1 MKRLAIVL
9 LVIGICAVFVGV
21 TLAATPV
28 TTKSAQTSQDAAA
41 AQLPP
46 EGATYVGSDSCFQC
60 HSDQHRD
67 WSETLHPMMIQD
79 AVINP
84 SAITGDFATGED
96 VRVGTVGGE
105 ERAYTVE
112 DVVFTMGSKYRQ
124 RYIAETAEGGYVVLP
139 GQWNVDSATWVSAN
153 AGDWLKDCAGCHT
166 TGFDVEEQTFTEI
179 GVGCESC
186 HGPASVH
193 IETANNLPE
202 GVDPY
207 GEEVYALRQTI
218 VASVDAAICG
228 QCHNRGKSA
237 DGEHGY
243 PVGYVV
249 GGALDETMFV
259 SVAPSGADDDA
270 NFWANGLERKHR
282 QQYITWSESR
292 HALALTSLEG
302 DEPPRESCLG
312 CHSTDYAT
320 QDRVFEQEIVTNTNL
335 QFGVTC
341 VSCHAPHGEA
351 EVEDQLTQESYDLC
365 VSCHTGTSGGTRA
378 ITVGSTVHHDMREM
392 FEGRQFLGLGPN
404 PSPHFSNELYGP
416 VCATC
421 HMPGTAA
428 SAEYGDIA
436 SHSFKVLLPTDAVE
450 GQLDSCTTCHNMSH
464 DDMTPE
470 DLTFFVESTIEE
482 NRARIDE
489 IRATLDEI
497 NAANPEWD
505 PRAEEKSDEQL
516 TALRIHTLVSFV
528 ESDGS
533 WGFHNPDYAN
543 EIISESEDL
552 LNELLDAL
560 GM

>member
-9 LVIGICAVFVGV
+9 LVLGAIAVFAGV
-21 TLAATPV
+21 TLAASPTVTMADTPHI
-28 TTKSAQTSQDAAA
+28 SAPVS
-41 AQLPP
+41 LPP
-46 EGATYVGSDSCFQC
+46 DGATYVGSDTCFQC
-60 HSDQHRD
+60 HSNQHRD
-67 WSETLHPMMIQD
+67 WSNTIHPIMIQD
-79 AVINP
+79 AVANP
-84 SAITGDFATGED
+84 SAVLGDFAAGEET
-96 VRVGTVGGE
+96 RLGTINGE
-105 ERAYTVE
+105 ERAYTLE
-112 DVVFTMGSKYRQ
+112 DVVFTMGVKYRQ
-124 RYIAETAEGGYVVLP
+124 RYIAATADGGYVVLP
-139 GQWNVDSATWVSAN
+139 GQWNVTDATWVDAT

-166 TGFDVEEQTFTEI
+166 TGFDVEAQTFSEI

-193 IETANNLPE
+193 VETAMNLPE

-218 VASVDAAICG
+218 VSSVDSAICG
-228 QCHNRGKSA
+228 QCHNRGKSP

-249 GGALDETMFV
+249 GGPLDETMFV
-259 SVAPSGADDDA
+259 SVAPTGAEDDA
-270 NFWANGLERKHR
+270 NFWPNGLEKKHR

-312 CHSTDYAT
+312 CHSTDYKN
-320 QDRVFEQEIVTNTNL
+320 QDGVFEQDVVNNTNM
-335 QFGVTC
+335 QYGITC
-341 VSCHAPHGEA
+341 VGCHSPHGES
-351 EVEDQLTQESYDLC
+351 EVEDQLVGESYDLC

-378 ITVGSTVHHDMREM
+378 ITVGGTVHHDMREM

-421 HMPGTAA
+421 HMPATAA
-428 SAEYGDIA
+428 SAEYGDIP
-436 SHSFKVLLPTDAVE
+436 SHTFKVLLPTDAVE
-450 GQLDSCTTCHNMSH
+450 GQIDSCTTCHDMSH

-470 DLTFFVESTIEE
+470 DLTFFVESTIED
-482 NRARIDE
+482 NKARVEE

-497 NAANPEWD
+497 NAAHPEWD
-505 PRAEEKSDEQL
+505 PQAQEKPEEQK

-528 ESDGS
+528 EADGS
-533 WGFHNPDYAN
+533 WGFHNPDYAD
-543 EIISESEDL
+543 EILTEAEDL
-552 LNELLDAL
+552 LEELLDTL

>member
-1 MKRLAIVL
+1 
-9 LVIGICAVFVGV
+9 
-21 TLAATPV
+21 
-28 TTKSAQTSQDAAA
+28 
-41 AQLPP
+41 
-46 EGATYVGSDSCFQC
+46 
-60 HSDQHRD
+60 
-67 WSETLHPMMIQD
+67 
-79 AVINP
+79 
-84 SAITGDFATGED
+84 
-96 VRVGTVGGE
+96 
-105 ERAYTVE
+105 
-112 DVVFTMGSKYRQ
+112 
-124 RYIAETAEGGYVVLP
+124 
-139 GQWNVDSATWVSAN
+139 
-153 AGDWLKDCAGCHT
+153 
-166 TGFDVEEQTFTEI
+166 
-179 GVGCESC
+179 
-186 HGPASVH
+186 
-193 IETANNLPE
+193 
-202 GVDPY
+202 
-207 GEEVYALRQTI
+207 
-218 VASVDAAICG
+218 
-228 QCHNRGKSA
+228 
-237 DGEHGY
+237 
-243 PVGYVV
+243 V

-259 SVAPSGADDDA
+259 PVAPTGAEDDA

-302 DEPPRESCLG
+302 DDPPRESCLG

-320 QDRVFEQEIVTNTNL
+320 QDRVFEQDVVTNTNM

-351 EVEDQLTQESYDLC
+351 EVEDQLTQESYNLC
-365 VSCHTGTSGGTRA
+365 VSCHTGTRGGTRA

-392 FEGRQFLGLGPN
+392 YEGRQFLGLGPN

-436 SHSFKVLLPTDAVE
+436 SHSFQVLLPTDAVE

-470 DLTFFVESTIEE
+470 DLTFFVESTIED
-482 NRARIDE
+482 NKARIDE

-497 NAANPEWD
+497 NVAHPEWD

-533 WGFHNPDYAN
+533 WGFHNPDYAD
-543 EIISESEDL
+543 EILSESEDL
-552 LNELLDAL
+552 LDELLDML